1 MEPPS
6 RSPRF
11 SFSNQT
17 SRRIPSGLIRSGAL
31 ACLRRHFSV
40 ASDELRVTSWGRPS
54 RCLDIE
60 FVFVDDETIR
70 TLNREHRGKDEAT
83 DVLTFE
89 APDFPGAPL
98 GEIVIAVPFA
108 ERQALLRKVSLRT
121 ELAYLAIHGV
131 LHLCGF
137 DDIEEADRRRM
148 MAEMA
153 SVGEEI
159 GLEPDREWTSIAL
172 GEPAWT

>member
-17 SRRIPSGLIRSGAL
+17 SRRIPSGLIRSAAL
-31 ACLRRHFSV
+31 ECLARHPS
-40 ASDELRVTSWGRPS
+40 PS
-54 RCLDIE
+54 RSRGIE
-60 FVFVDDETIR
+60 FAFVDDETIR
-70 TLNREHRGKDEAT
+70 DLNRTHRGVDEAT

-89 APDFPGAPL
+89 APPFPNAPL
-98 GEIVIAVPFA
+98 GEIVIGVPFA

-121 ELAYLAIHGV
+121 ELVYLAIHGV

-137 DDIEEADRRRM
+137 DDQTDGDRRKM
-148 MAEMA
+148 MAEM
-153 SVGEEI
+153 SVIGERI
-159 GLEPDREWTSIAL
+159 GLPPDREWSSIAK
-172 GEPAWT
+172 EPAWT